1 HGAVLA
7 GLLLERR
14 GVPGM
19 AVRPDLAPSGIQDL
33 LQNRHRVPV
42 RGHLVGDQ
50 IGRSG
55 ALSVEDLLDRSDPLY
70 VYAPVAGAAEAPPVI
85 LFGVDRDDEVHAPLR
100 PSAAYLNPL
109 EVFWLII
116 SHGVRS

>member
-1 HGAVLA
+1 
-7 GLLLERR
+7 
-14 GVPGM
+14 M

-55 ALSVEDLLDRSDPLY
+55 AISVEDLLDRRDPLC

-85 LFGVDRDDEVHAPLR
+85 LFGVDRDDEVHAPQC

-109 EVFWLII
+109 EVFCSSSVI
-116 SHGVRS
+116 GVRS